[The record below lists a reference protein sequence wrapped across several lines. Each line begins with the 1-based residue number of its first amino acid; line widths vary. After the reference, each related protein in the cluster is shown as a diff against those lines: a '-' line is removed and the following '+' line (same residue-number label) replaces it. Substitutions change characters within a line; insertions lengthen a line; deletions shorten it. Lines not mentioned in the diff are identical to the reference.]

1 MADGENQHIR
11 QDLFD
16 ASFLGKVEQLALMA
30 RRMATS
36 GQRAQRRSRKVGSG
50 IEFADHRDYEPGDD
64 LRGIDWNLF
73 ARTERLQLR
82 QYEEE
87 EDLSVYFLLDR
98 SSSMGMAADG
108 ETHLLDRA
116 LQVTA
121 ALAYISLSNLDR
133 VAVVPFDDH
142 APPPMRPLRGKSQFF
157 RILRALS
164 AVRPG
169 GKTNITQSLQLFTR
183 TQPRSGLAVIIS
195 DFYDPTGLGDSLRDL
210 ALRGFEPMVLHLC
223 DRSLLDADIQGDLT
237 LIDCE
242 TKQLREF
249 VLTPALMAQYRKVF
263 DEFSQEISRAARSA
277 NARCLQVDISVPF
290 DDVVMRIFRQGGFLG

>member
-164 AVRPG
+164 AVRLGWQDQHHPVAAAVYPNAATHWSG
-169 GKTNITQSLQLFTR
+169 RDHQRFL
-183 TQPRSGLAVIIS
+183 RS
-195 DFYDPTGLGDSLRDL
+195 
-210 ALRGFEPMVLHLC
+210 
-223 DRSLLDADIQGDLT
+223 DRAWRQ
-237 LIDCE
+237 
-242 TKQLREF
+242 F
-249 VLTPALMAQYRKVF
+249 
-263 DEFSQEISRAARSA
+263 ARFGV
-277 NARCLQVDISVPF
+277 ARL
-290 DDVVMRIFRQGGFLG
+290 